1 MYDNVICTYTH
12 TNEGICLGD
21 SGGPLVVSQVQVGVM
36 SWVVPCG
43 RGVPDAY
50 ARVTAHYE
58 WVLAGISQEAGGDPE
73 VMVEQE
79 DEPLKFS
86 PIVEI

>member
-1 MYDNVICTYTH
+1 M
-12 TNEGICLGD
+12 
-21 SGGPLVVSQVQVGVM
+21 SQVLVGVM

-58 WVLAGISQEAGGDPE
+58 WVLAGISTESETDPDGVIGE
-73 VMVEQE
+73 E
-79 DEPLKFS
+79 DKRLQFS
-86 PIVEI
+86 PIVPEVVEV